1 MIGRTVVWVER
12 SRKKNSKSY
21 CCEKKVELCFG
32 SFSLEIEGLVTYIG
46 TGYLT
51 EGGEEICLS
60 GFYTLSLKNDG
71 EVRIL
76 WISDLQ
82 VAYNQRL
89 EFLALLYF
97 FWSTINGGMD
107 PHVSNIN
114 HTIHTTICR
123 INPLFFLSNKVPLH
137 WPKHN
142 LHCPTT
148 ERPIN
153 KLNKFYNFN

>member
-123 INPLFFLSNKVPLH
+123 INPLFFYQIKSHCIGPNTTFIAPRQKGPLT
-137 WPKHN
+137 N
-142 LHCPTT
+142 
-148 ERPIN
+148 
-153 KLNKFYNFN
+153 